1 MSLDTIPAIYCGT
14 YHKYNC
20 GSIFGKW
27 FKLNEFADCD
37 EFLDAC
43 RELHSDEEDPE
54 LTFQDWKGIP
64 DGLCS
69 ESWVSDKVW
78 EYMEACESRPQEA
91 VDAYIEE
98 FHPSNAEAFDVNQ
111 FDDRLVGKI
120 SLRDYA
126 EEVFSEY
133 ENCPEHL
140 REYIDMDAYA
150 RDLESSGAYVARNC
164 FLFRCD

>member
-27 FKLNEFADCD
+27 FKLNEFADCY

-54 LTFQDWKGIP
+54 LMFQDWEGIP
-64 DGLCS
+64 EALCS

-78 EYMEACESRPQEA
+78 EYMEACENRPQDA
-91 VDAYIEE
+91 VDYFIGENGTWDE
-98 FHPSNAEAFDVNQ
+98 RRFDETYCGSG
-111 FDDRLVGKI
+111 FGDFE
-120 SLRDYA
+120 DYA
-126 EEVFSEY
+126 EQVFDDVE
-133 ENCPEHL
+133 ECPPGL
-140 REYIDMDAYA
+140 RGYIDMESYA
-150 RDLESSGAYVARNC
+150 RDLEQDYIFANGHV
-164 FLFRCD
+164 FRRY

>member
-54 LTFQDWKGIP
+54 LIP
-64 DGLCS
+64 YK
-69 ESWVSDKVW
+69 E
-78 EYMEACESRPQEA
+78 
-91 VDAYIEE
+91 IEE
-98 FHPSNAEAFDVNQ
+98 E
-111 FDDRLVGKI
+111 DDTP
-120 SLRDYA
+120 
-126 EEVFSEY
+126 FS
-133 ENCPEHL
+133 
-140 REYIDMDAYA
+140 A
-150 RDLESSGAYVARNC
+150 R
-164 FLFRCD
+164 FLSK